1 LGGDYLVKSRFG
13 WGNKGIVSKNDFN
26 SNPNKYLTKDYVLQK
41 KENLKREYRV
51 LVAEGKGVYTIPRR
65 NNEFV
70 TTPTPHLSKE
80 KDRVLNKAE
89 EIVKRMKKHKND
101 LHSLDLGVTSNGKI
115 VAWEDNSAQ
124 GGNMFLRGDH
134 LDAFK
139 MFSRGKA
146 MPSYAQKTKGTAL
159 QVSSAGGSAAVIGH
173 EKFSELKDSLH
184 KMDSATDLDNKLLS
198 KRFDKKTRKNLG
210 VAGMFGVS
218 GGSAIMASKR
228 LKDFRIPSGDY
239 NGIKNVAILH
249 SPSKVGGGHKAAAEA
264 MAKKLNKVP
273 GVTAKTFD
281 TGNYGSATFND
292 ALKKVLP
299 VSDYETAVQKDPSRF
314 FRNHLAT
321 FPKQTKA
328 SGVFSKIKNSLA
340 NVVSE
345 SHSEL
350 SGEGRALAKGL
361 RKFKPDKIVSTYFGS
376 TPGLKDS
383 GRAIDLI
390 TTDYEISPFLWKTKN
405 SGAYFTSSK
414 DAKKAME
421 NFGVSSSR
429 VVNIGEVP
437 VSRKAW
443 PKIKTGTSVKNVVV
457 MGGQLGLRTHE
468 VGPEVSRYYKK
479 NGKNVRITI
488 LPGKT
493 GTLARDELSRAK
505 KKGKLLSNVHV

>member
-1 LGGDYLVKSRFG
+1 
-13 WGNKGIVSKNDFN
+13 
-26 SNPNKYLTKDYVLQK
+26 
-41 KENLKREYRV
+41 
-51 LVAEGKGVYTIPRR
+51 
-65 NNEFV
+65 
-70 TTPTPHLSKE
+70 
-80 KDRVLNKAE
+80 
-89 EIVKRMKKHKND
+89 
-101 LHSLDLGVTSNGKI
+101 
-115 VAWEDNSAQ
+115 
-124 GGNMFLRGDH
+124 
-134 LDAFK
+134 
-139 MFSRGKA
+139 
-146 MPSYAQKTKGTAL
+146 
-159 QVSSAGGSAAVIGH
+159 
-173 EKFSELKDSLH
+173 
-184 KMDSATDLDNKLLS
+184 
-198 KRFDKKTRKNLG
+198 
-210 VAGMFGVS
+210 
-218 GGSAIMASKR
+218 
-228 LKDFRIPSGDY
+228 
-239 NGIKNVAILH
+239 
-249 SPSKVGGGHKAAAEA
+249 
-264 MAKKLNKVP
+264 
-273 GVTAKTFD
+273 
-281 TGNYGSATFND
+281 
-292 ALKKVLP
+292 
-299 VSDYETAVQKDPSRF
+299 
-314 FRNHLAT
+314 
-321 FPKQTKA
+321 
-328 SGVFSKIKNSLA
+328 
-340 NVVSE
+340 VVSE